1 MCRRSVWICKE
12 QAFWLVS
19 RGVLLYTV
27 IEEKRSGG
35 ISSVMIPSSMRRPNS
50 RAPIGRLF
58 IKVFLWFWL
67 TALAL
72 FAIFLASR
80 MVGTRVVPPTDVIA
94 SFAPKVADEAAHA
107 YESGGP
113 HEFEQFERGL
123 VGKSGI
129 DLYLIDGYGKD
140 VLSRPIPQDSLS
152 IVRSARSDGRVLTRY
167 GLRSHSSSYKFTS
180 PTGHPYVLLVRTGLE
195 VGRFLKA
202 TAGGGLPVSALVL
215 LMVTFFCFWL
225 THHIVAPIQEI
236 QSAARR
242 VAAGDLNVRAPVEI
256 SGRHD
261 ELAALAADFD
271 VMVERM
277 SAFVRSQKDLLS
289 TVSHELRSPLTRLI
303 MSLALL
309 RKQSPESE
317 QLVQRMERDVERVD
331 TLMGQLLTLARLETG
346 VSSEARDD
354 VDLSQLVQEVVADGD
369 FEARSGGKSVRLE
382 AEGDIVIE
390 KADQQA
396 LRSACENIV
405 RNAIRFTAPASE
417 VKVILRTEK
426 RGLSQQAVLSVRD
439 HGPGVPGE
447 LLQQIF
453 EPFFRAKEPSG
464 DPRANKGTGLGL
476 AIALEAI
483 RQHRGTIIA
492 SNASPVGLEVKITLP
507 SRVGQS

>member
-1 MCRRSVWICKE
+1 VTIQSSI
-12 QAFWLVS
+12 S
-19 RGVLLYTV
+19 RPKG
-27 IEEKRSGG
+27 
-35 ISSVMIPSSMRRPNS
+35 

-67 TALAL
+67 TVLVL

-80 MVGTRVVPPTDVIA
+80 IGTRLVPATDVVA
-94 SFAPKVADEAAHA
+94 SFAPRVADEAAHA

-113 HEFEQFERGL
+113 QEFEQFERGL

-129 DLYLIDGYGKD
+129 ELYLIDGYGKE
-140 VLSRPIPQDSLS
+140 VLSRSIPPDSLS
-152 IVRSARSDGRVLTRY
+152 LVRAARSDGRVLSRY

-180 PTGHPYVLLVRTGLE
+180 PSGHPYVLLVRTGFQ
-195 VGRFLKA
+195 VGRFLDS
-202 TAGGGLPVSALVL
+202 TAGGGLPLSGVVL
-215 LMVTFFCFWL
+215 IMVTFFCFWL
-225 THHIVAPIQEI
+225 THHIVAPIQGI
-236 QSAARR
+236 QSAARM
-242 VAAGDLNVRAPVEI
+242 VAAGDLTVRAPVEI
-256 SGRHD
+256 SERHD

-277 SAFVRSQKDLLS
+277 GAFVRSHKDLLS

-303 MSLALL
+303 MCLALL
-309 RKQSPESE
+309 RKQCPPESE
-317 QLVQRMERDVERVD
+317 ELLQRMEQDVERVD
-331 TLMGQLLTLARLETG
+331 TLMGQLLTFARLETG
-346 VSSEARDD
+346 LSSDEREN
-354 VDLSQLVQEVVADGD
+354 VNLSQLVEEVVADGD
-369 FEARSGGKSVRLE
+369 FEARSWGKSVRLE
-382 AEGDIVIE
+382 AEGGIVIE

-417 VKVILRTEK
+417 VKVVLRTEK
-426 RGLSQQAVLSVRD
+426 TGLSQQAVLSVRD

-492 SNASPVGLEVKITLP
+492 SNANPVGLEVKITLP
-507 SRVGQS
+507 SRAAQS

>member
-1 MCRRSVWICKE
+1 VTIQSSISDATARS
-12 QAFWLVS
+12 
-19 RGVLLYTV
+19 
-27 IEEKRSGG
+27 
-35 ISSVMIPSSMRRPNS
+35 
-50 RAPIGRLF
+50 PIGRLF

-67 TALAL
+67 TVLVL

-80 MVGTRVVPPTDVIA
+80 IGTRLVPSTDVVA
-94 SFAPKVADEAAHA
+94 SFAPRVADEAAHA

-113 HEFEQFERGL
+113 QGFEQFERGL
-123 VGKSGI
+123 IGKSGI
-129 DLYLIDGYGKD
+129 ELYLIDGYGKE
-140 VLSRPIPQDSLS
+140 VLSRSIPSDSVS
-152 IVRSARSDGRVLTRY
+152 IVRAARSDGRVLSRY

-180 PTGHPYVLLVRTGLE
+180 PSGHPYVLLVRSGFQ
-195 VGRFLKA
+195 VGRFLDT
-202 TAGGGLPVSALVL
+202 TAGGGLPLFGVVL
-215 LMVTFFCFWL
+215 LMVTLFCFWL
-225 THHIVAPIQEI
+225 THHIVAPIQGI
-236 QSAARR
+236 QSAARM
-242 VAAGDLNVRAPVEI
+242 VAAGDLTVRAPAEI
-256 SGRHD
+256 SERHD

-277 SAFVRSQKDLLS
+277 STFVRSQKDLLS

-317 QLVQRMERDVERVD
+317 ELVQRMERDVERVD
-331 TLMGQLLTLARLETG
+331 TLMQQLLTLARLETG

-369 FEARSGGKSVRLE
+369 FEARSCGKSVRLE

-405 RNAIRFTAPASE
+405 RNAIRFSAPASE

-464 DPRANKGTGLGL
+464 DPRANKSTGLGL

-492 SNASPVGLEVKITLP
+492 SNLNPVGLEVKITLP